1 MMLSQVD
8 LGPVL
13 LYRGG
18 VGTFEVKA
26 HAAEAL
32 RKVDELF
39 NNDKVPA
46 FNSPSSKDDK
56 APKFGGKGKPGMS
69 LPAQK
74 ALAWAAVHLLLYLE
88 GQCQWMAD
96 YVSALRPPSAIITSS
111 DLKQPLARTRK
122 TKITKQNKI
131 GK

>member
-1 MMLSQVD
+1 MGL
-8 LGPVL
+8 VL
-13 LYRGG
+13 FHRGG
-18 VGTFEVKA
+18 VGSFQVEA

-32 RKVDELF
+32 ILVDELF

-46 FNSPSSKDDK
+46 FNSPSPKEEK

-111 DLKQPLARTRK
+111 DHKQPLARTRK